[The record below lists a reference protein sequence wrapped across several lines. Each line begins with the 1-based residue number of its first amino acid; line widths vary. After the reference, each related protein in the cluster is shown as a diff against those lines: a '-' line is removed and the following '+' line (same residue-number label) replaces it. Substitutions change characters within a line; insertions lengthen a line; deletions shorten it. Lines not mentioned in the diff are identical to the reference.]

1 MVDENDHRVIG
12 MNHEA
17 SFEILKI
24 KDKRLDIAPEAA
36 HLFEEPGKLE
46 EVARALLAS
55 GLSGICLP
63 DPCRTLA
70 LFMF

>member
-1 MVDENDHRVIG
+1 MVDENHHRVIG
-12 MNHEA
+12 MNHGA
-17 SFEILKI
+17 SFEMLKI
-24 KDKRLDIAPEAA
+24 KDKRLNIVPGAT

-46 EVARALLAS
+46 EVARASLVS
-55 GLSGICLP
+55 GLSGIYLP